1 MSEGGHRPE
10 DLARERSV
18 VDALIVENNGD
29 REATLLILE
38 AQAIGCLPAKLGFL
52 QRNHYD
58 TSALGRFSLLSSL
71 KRLRPWTMAANR

>member
-58 TSALGRFSLLSSL
+58 TWRLDASLFSPL
-71 KRLRPWTMAANR
+71 

>member
-29 REATLLILE
+29 REASVDLVKSE
-38 AQAIGCLPAKLGFL
+38 D
-52 QRNHYD
+52 QR
-58 TSALGRFSLLSSL
+58 SGECG
-71 KRLRPWTMAANR
+71 